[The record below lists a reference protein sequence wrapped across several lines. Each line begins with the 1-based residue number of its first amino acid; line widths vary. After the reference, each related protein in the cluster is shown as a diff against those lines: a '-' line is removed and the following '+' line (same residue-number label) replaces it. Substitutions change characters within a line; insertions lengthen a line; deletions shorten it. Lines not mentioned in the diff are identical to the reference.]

1 MGAQSIGAVV
11 ECLEEFEMQVKISRV
26 EWPYAAVFRISSG
39 AQVSAEAVQI
49 ELKDGAVVGRGEG
62 HSVFYHEETV
72 DSMLAQLKSFE
83 RDLSRGISRAD
94 LQSLMP
100 AGGARNAVDCALW
113 DLEAKRAGKRAWE
126 LAGMRAVAPIISDF
140 TLSLDTPTAMAASAA
155 RVPQYSRLKLKLTGE
170 GDIDRVAAVRAARP
184 QAALIVDANQAWNE
198 RQLDEFTPKLAE
210 LGVELIEQPLPE
222 GGDEALAR
230 FTSPIPLC
238 ADESCQTRAS
248 LDSVAGKYQY
258 LNIKL
263 DKTGGLTEALALA
276 HEALK
281 RGFKLMVGCMAG
293 SSLSMA
299 PAFLI
304 GQLCDFVDL
313 DGPLL
318 AKTDMPHPIRYD
330 GGSMYPPEPEL
341 WG

>member
-1 MGAQSIGAVV
+1 MGAVRLSDP
-11 ECLEEFEMQVKISRV
+11 LEDAMQVKISRV
-26 EWPYAAVFRISSG
+26 EWPYAAAFRISSG
-39 AQVSAEAVQI
+39 AHVSAEAVQV
-49 ELKDGAVVGRGEG
+49 ELRDGSLVGRGEG
-62 HSVFYHEETV
+62 HSVFYHDETV
-72 DSMLAQLKSFE
+72 DSMLAQLKSVE
-83 RDLSRGISRAD
+83 SDLARGISRAE

-100 AGGARNAVDCALW
+100 AGGARTAVDCALW
-113 DLEAKRAGKRAWE
+113 DFEAKRAGKRAWV
-126 LAGMRAVAPIISDF
+126 LAGMRSVSPITSDF

-184 QAALIVDANQAWNE
+184 DAALIVDANQAWNE
-198 RQLDEFTPKLAE
+198 RQLHEFTPKLAQ
-210 LGVELIEQPLPE
+210 LGVKLIEQPLPE
-222 GGDEALAR
+222 GGDDALAH

-248 LDSVAGKYQY
+248 LASLGGKYQY
-258 LNIKL
+258 VNIKL

-276 HEALK
+276 QEAQKL
-281 RGFKLMVGCMAG
+281 GFKLMVGCMAG

-299 PAFLI
+299 PAFII

-318 AKTDMPHPIRYD
+318 AKTDMPNPIRYD
-330 GGSMYPPEPEL
+330 GGSMSAPEPEL